1 MVDRDMKEINAVH
14 TVFPYAKVLL
24 CWFHVLQAVHRW
36 IVRRDGGCSQN
47 LSAKNEVIRSMIALK
62 QCSTAAE
69 FEKMSKEVIVKTDRE
84 TGSSVI
90 SQYLQD
96 HWFRNADMWAN
107 FGWRVY
113 HQDSETNNLVERYLE
128 GLHGAQRI
136 SDSKTQ
142 DTAESA
148 LRMKNKGL
156 QNNFVYKSG
165 GHCTVPS
172 EADKAKCYA
181 VDLISMK
188 CECAV
193 SERGNLC
200 KHIEFA
206 KMMCKEQG
214 IDIDGIRKELA
225 SSLTEQHCYEWDG
238 KHLIVHCAGSF
249 GVVHVQNQ
257 QCTCLA
263 NSLGEICVCL
273 RLSELIGTQNP
284 NQEVTDCFVNT
295 TANCQSH
302 NKQLCLKKMISDL
315 KEWCDSSDYK
325 ESPELNAV
333 VKRAHQL
340 AFGQYSMASNKIKI
354 IRLHAYRKRI
364 ERARSHAIDMHSY
377 QLKEPLNRA
386 LYTHR
391 PDSKFKVCSFRK
403 RIIGSRAKNQILKSS

>member
-1 MVDRDMKEINAVH
+1 MAMQTDELMNYFYYLIPRWSLTRGLCNISNTSIFMWSSVANECWISKNKYIILYICNFLEHKVVVYIYFSICTNKEI
-14 TVFPYAKVLL
+14 
-24 CWFHVLQAVHRW
+24 
-36 IVRRDGGCSQN
+36 
-47 LSAKNEVIRSMIALK
+47 
-62 QCSTAAE
+62 
-69 FEKMSKEVIVKTDRE
+69 
-84 TGSSVI
+84 
-90 SQYLQD
+90 
-96 HWFRNADMWAN
+96 
-107 FGWRVY
+107 VY
-113 HQDSETNNLVERYLE
+113 HRYLE

-148 LRMKNKGL
+148 LRTKNKGL

-302 NKQLCLKKMISDL
+302 NKQLCVKKMISDL

-391 PDSKFKVCSFRK
+391 LDSKFKVCSFRK

>member
-1 MVDRDMKEINAVH
+1 MVS
-14 TVFPYAKVLL
+14 Y
-24 CWFHVLQAVHRW
+24 
-36 IVRRDGGCSQN
+36 
-47 LSAKNEVIRSMIALK
+47 
-62 QCSTAAE
+62 
-69 FEKMSKEVIVKTDRE
+69 
-84 TGSSVI
+84 
-90 SQYLQD
+90 Y
-96 HWFRNADMWAN
+96 
-107 FGWRVY
+107 
-113 HQDSETNNLVERYLE
+113 RYLE
-128 GLHGAQRI
+128 DLHGAQRI

-302 NKQLCLKKMISDL
+302 NKQLCVKKMISDL

-340 AFGQYSMASNKIKI
+340 AFGQYSMVSNKIKI